1 MNAKRLYIGKY
12 LLLAAVLLIAGGFA
26 LVYYLNAEKRDE
38 AKIRTLLHTL
48 AEDLS
53 KNQQES
59 AASSLLK
66 IKSIAN
72 AFSDPASVA
81 MDKYA
86 SGEFNN
92 EQIISYAGKYRSL
105 LQHAEVSVSDI
116 QMSIQDKTSA
126 SGFFSG
132 RFSGK
137 TKSGMS
143 DTIVKDIEAVFVKQ
157 NGKWQIKSIK
167 FSNVLH

>member
-1 MNAKRLYIGKY
+1 MSAKRLYIGKY
-12 LLLAAVLLIAGGFA
+12 LLLSAVLLLAGSFA
-26 LVYYLNAEKRDE
+26 LFYYLNAEKRDE

-48 AEDLS
+48 ADDLS
-53 KNQQES
+53 KNPQES

-66 IKSIAN
+66 IKSISN
-72 AFSDPASVA
+72 AFTDPASVS

-86 SGEFNN
+86 SGEFSN

-105 LQHAEVSVSDI
+105 LRSAEVSVSDMQI
-116 QMSIQDKTSA
+116 SIKDKTSA
-126 SGFFSG
+126 NGFFSG

-137 TKSGMS
+137 SKSGMS

-157 NGKWQIKSIK
+157 DGKWLIKSIK